1 MEAMLTEVRKMTVA
15 EFRNLEFDED
25 DLHLYEL
32 IDGEIVK
39 KSAPAPR
46 YQEIS
51 AELNDQIRAFVKQR
65 QLGRVYY
72 APIDVT
78 FDGYN
83 LVQPDLLFIPNNRL
97 HIVTSEGIEGA
108 PALVVEIISPTS
120 AIRDRNVKK
129 KLYERH
135 GVDEYWLV
143 DAPNETIEIFTLGN
157 GRYELF
163 SAASAVEGSL
173 RSKTLTGLSLDV
185 KSLFHPIAE
194 TPPPAAITE

>member
-15 EFRNLEFDED
+15 EFRDLELDDD

-32 IDGEIVK
+32 IDGELVK
-39 KSAPAPR
+39 KSAPAPKH
-46 YQEIS
+46 QEIS
-51 AELNDQIRAFVKQR
+51 AELNDQLRAFVKQH

-83 LVQPDLLFIPNNRL
+83 SVQPDLIFIPNDRL
-97 HIVTSEGIEGA
+97 GIVTREGIEGA
-108 PALVVEIISPTS
+108 PTLVVEIISPTS

-129 KLYERH
+129 NLYERH
-135 GVDEYWLV
+135 GVNEYWLV
-143 DAPNETIEIFTLGN
+143 DAPNETVEIFTLEN

-163 SAASAVEGSL
+163 SAASAMEGPL
-173 RSKTLTGLSLDV
+173 RSKTLAGLSFDV
-185 KSLFHPIAE
+185 KALFHPMPPPPVPPAE
-194 TPPPAAITE
+194 TA

>member
-15 EFRNLEFDED
+15 EFRDLELDDD

-32 IDGEIVK
+32 IDGELVK
-39 KSAPAPR
+39 KSAPAPKH
-46 YQEIS
+46 QEVLS
-51 AELNDQIRAFVKQR
+51 ELYDQVKAHVKSQR
-65 QLGRVYY
+65 LGKVYF
-72 APIDVT
+72 APVDVT

-83 LVQPDLLFIPNNRL
+83 SVQPDLLFIPNDRL
-97 HIVTSEGIEGA
+97 GIVTREGIEGA

-135 GVDEYWLV
+135 GVNEYWLV
-143 DAPNETIEIFTLGN
+143 DAPNETVEIFTLEN

-163 SAASAVEGSL
+163 SAASAAEGTL
-173 RSKTLTGLSLDV
+173 HSKTLAGLTLDV
-185 KSLFHPIAE
+185 KALFHPS
-194 TPPPAAITE
+194 PPPAPPAETA

>member
-1 MEAMLTEVRKMTVA
+1 MEAFETVVRKMTVA
-15 EFRNLEFDED
+15 EFRDLEFDDD

-39 KSAPAPR
+39 RAAPVPKH
-46 YQEIS
+46 QEVLS
-51 AELNDQIRAFVKQR
+51 EMYDQVKAHVKVQG
-65 QLGRVYY
+65 LGKVYF

-83 LVQPDLLFIPNNRL
+83 SVQPDLIFIPNDRL
-97 HIVTSEGIEGA
+97 GIVTREGIEGA

-129 KLYERH
+129 KLYERN
-135 GVDEYWLV
+135 GVGEYWLV
-143 DAPNETIEIFTLGN
+143 DAPNETVEIFTLEN

-163 SAASAVEGSL
+163 SAASTTEGTL
-173 RSKTLTGLSLDV
+173 HSKTLAGLTLDV
-185 KSLFHPIAE
+185 EALFHPS
-194 TPPPAAITE
+194 PPHFPTEAA